1 MRLAETDV
9 LVLGAGLA
17 GLRAAWAVLD
27 TGHSTRTGPLKVT
40 VAWSGHGPSGS
51 SFANRN
57 DGWGLFAPQNDAE
70 RERFTARAREIAPP
84 GRIDPELVA
93 ILAEE
98 SAVRLHEL
106 APLDIRPLPRTSRV
120 CFAPDLRAAVF
131 RDSRTIFTAL
141 ADQTT
146 ARGGELLPG
155 VQVLTILRMNGA
167 VCGALLLDDAG
178 ELVLYAARA
187 IICALGGPAPL
198 FPHHVAGAVNPGTA
212 PALLAEAGATLDSM
226 PYMQW
231 MWHELDTG
239 RFVRI
244 DRLAGG
250 AVSYGDEAAS
260 LPEPLALLA
269 QERAA
274 HCPRAYDLPTEDL
287 DMHLGRIAF
296 SQRAHGISVQREGS
310 AAVRILPHAHAANGG
325 ARIDAD
331 GRTNVPGLWA
341 CGESAA
347 GMHGANRLGGA
358 MIAAA
363 LVFGR
368 RAGMSAIEHARWTLP
383 EASVAQLE
391 DLALAWIE
399 TNRRAVSTAGVRPD
413 PHRIARALFLRD
425 TNEARAMLADNAG
438 HEAAYLDT
446 RTDPL
451 TQLVVLLAAAR
462 LRESVPPAA

>member
-17 GLRAAWAVLD
+17 GLRAAWAALD
-27 TGHSTRTGPLKVT
+27 AGQSARKGTLNVT

-57 DGWGLFAPQNDAE
+57 DGWGFLAPQNDAE
-70 RERFTARAREIAPP
+70 RERFAARAREIAPP
-84 GRIDPELVA
+84 GRIDPNLLA

-98 SAVRLHEL
+98 SAARLREL
-106 APLDIRPLPRTSRV
+106 VSLDIQPQPRTSRV

-141 ADQTT
+141 VDQTT
-146 ARGGELLPG
+146 ARGGHLLPG

-198 FPHHVAGAVNPGTA
+198 FPQQVAGAVTPGTA
-212 PALLAEAGATLDSM
+212 PALLAEAGATLDNM

-231 MWHELDTG
+231 MWHEPDTG

-244 DRLAGG
+244 DRLAGET
-250 AVSYGDEAAS
+250 VSYGDDAAP

-274 HCPRAYDLPTEDL
+274 HCPRAYDLPTENL

-296 SQRAHGISVQREGS
+296 SQRVHGISVQREGN

-368 RAGMSAIEHARWTLP
+368 RAGMNASEHARQTLHG
-383 EASVAQLE
+383 ASAAQLQE
-391 DLALAWIE
+391 LALAWVE
-399 TNRRAVSTAGVRPD
+399 TNRRAVSPADVRPD

-425 TNEARAMLADNAG
+425 TNDARALLADNAG
-438 HEAAYLDT
+438 HEASCLDT

-451 TQLVVLLAAAR
+451 TQLVILLAAAR
-462 LRESVPPAA
+462 HRESVPPAA